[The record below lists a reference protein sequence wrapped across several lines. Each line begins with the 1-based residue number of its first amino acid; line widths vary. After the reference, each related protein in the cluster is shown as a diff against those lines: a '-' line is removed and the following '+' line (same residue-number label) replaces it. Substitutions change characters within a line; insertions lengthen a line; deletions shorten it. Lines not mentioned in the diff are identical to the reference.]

1 MVNLFE
7 RALLSNPLVAE
18 SRGWPVTIGSEG
30 EGLMI
35 QKQGTDATVIF
46 QPQTTTDLAAQPFTN
61 NGTPVTNTI
70 PMPGNKGFL
79 RINAKP

>member
-1 MVNLFE
+1 
-7 RALLSNPLVAE
+7 
-18 SRGWPVTIGSEG
+18 
-30 EGLMI
+30 MI

-61 NGTPVTNTI
+61 NGTLVTNTI